1 MIKFRCSKLLVLS
14 LGHEEEPRDIMI
26 ERFKRIATI
35 LKRFRLIVILCA
47 FFSFLMMLLSF
58 SQNRWFNGEFWLIP
72 SLLAFGWSLL
82 FFSMGELFA
91 SVPELLEKQASW
103 TSKVSNAIRRA
114 GYKILAIIL
123 LVVCLSLIILSY
135 QLLRTW
141 YIG

>member
-14 LGHEEEPRDIMI
+14 LGREEEPRGFMI

-47 FFSFLMMLLSF
+47 FFSFFMMLLSF
-58 SQNRWFNGEFWLIP
+58 SQNSWLNGEFWLIP

-114 GYKILAIIL
+114 GYKILAIIA

>member
-47 FFSFLMMLLSF
+47 CFSFFMMLLSF
-58 SQNRWFNGEFWLIP
+58 FQDRWVNGEFWLIP
-72 SLLAFGWSLL
+72 SLLTFGWSLL

-91 SVPELLEKQASW
+91 SAPGLPEKQASW

-114 GYKILAIIL
+114 GYKILAIIA

>member
-1 MIKFRCSKLLVLS
+1 MIKFSCSKLPVLS
-14 LGHEEEPRDIMI
+14 LSREEEPRGIMI

-47 FFSFLMMLLSF
+47 CFSFFMMLLSF
-58 SQNRWFNGEFWLIP
+58 FQDRWVNGEFWLIP
-72 SLLAFGWSLL
+72 SLLTFGWSLL

-91 SVPELLEKQASW
+91 SAPGLPEKQASW

-114 GYKILAIIL
+114 GYKILAIIA

>member
-1 MIKFRCSKLLVLS
+1 MIKFSCSKLPVLS
-14 LGHEEEPRDIMI
+14 LSREEEPRGIMI

-47 FFSFLMMLLSF
+47 FFSFFMMLLSF
-58 SQNRWFNGEFWLIP
+58 FQDRWVNGEFWLIP
-72 SLLAFGWSLL
+72 SLLTFGWSLL

-91 SVPELLEKQASW
+91 SAPGLPEKQASW

-114 GYKILAIIL
+114 GYKILAIIA

>member
-14 LGHEEEPRDIMI
+14 LGHEDEPRDIMI

-47 FFSFLMMLLSF
+47 FFSFFMMLLSF
-58 SQNRWFNGEFWLIP
+58 SQNRWLNGEFWLIP
-72 SLLAFGWSLL
+72 SLLAFGWFLL